1 MRWCYEV
8 FFKDRKLKNI
18 FEKIIYKMWLMC
30 GVRSSALLSYLFE
43 RDMWKIDKEFKINEK
58 KKIQNNKK

>member
-1 MRWCYEV
+1 
-8 FFKDRKLKNI
+8 
-18 FEKIIYKMWLMC
+18 MWLMC